1 MITANKLLI
10 PHDFKAFTLSPYQDF
25 VLLIWPAVSLTHS
38 KSGLWIE
45 AVTTPHVGCSEF
57 FEHLS
62 FFMVLVSRL
71 PSLDFGT
78 SEFLS
83 VSHVTTFADLVGFFV
98 LFCF

>member
-1 MITANKLLI
+1 M
-10 PHDFKAFTLSPYQDF
+10 
-25 VLLIWPAVSLTHS
+25 
-38 KSGLWIE
+38 
-45 AVTTPHVGCSEF
+45 TTPHVGRSEF

-62 FFMVLVSRL
+62 FFKVLVSRL

-78 SEFLS
+78 SEFLN